1 MGSKSAGEK
10 ARFYKPANQVFDS
23 EFTRSVETSFQV
35 LAHEART
42 GMYGHYWKGGT
53 EFWNLKNRYNM
64 LVGSGWYIYRVK
76 DLATGKTDIGKFAI
90 IQ

>member
-1 MGSKSAGEK
+1 
-10 ARFYKPANQVFDS
+10 
-23 EFTRSVETSFQV
+23 
-35 LAHEART
+35 
-42 GMYGHYWKGGT
+42 MYDHYWKGGT

-76 DLATGKTDIGKFAI
+76 DLMTGKTDVGKFAI